1 MPAAER
7 GRLIYLSAP
16 QQIEYLDFDL
26 PEPEPGSIL
35 ARVARANVC
44 GSELH
49 IWKGLHPTVKQ
60 CVMGHEMVGRVA
72 ALGAGVETDF
82 ASQPLRVGDRIAAV
96 YYLTC
101 RKCRAYRLAQFNL
114 CENAYRYWMQ
124 GPQSPPHFHGTF
136 GTHYYIHPEQYVYRV
151 PDEVSDQVASFA
163 NCALAQVYYG
173 LDRAE
178 LRAGETLVIQGAGGL
193 GLAAIAV
200 AKERGRG

>member
-101 RKCRAYRLAQFNL
+101 HKCRACRLAQFNL